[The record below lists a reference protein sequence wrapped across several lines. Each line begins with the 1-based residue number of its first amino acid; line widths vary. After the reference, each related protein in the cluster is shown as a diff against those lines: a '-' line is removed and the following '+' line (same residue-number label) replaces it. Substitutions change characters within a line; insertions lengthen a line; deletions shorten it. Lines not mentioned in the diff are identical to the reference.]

1 MVARAPAR
9 GLTSRDEYLTF
20 HDMSDSVRA
29 ASLRGF
35 DELVR
40 GLGGDTLALLR
51 SQKLPAAS
59 LTDEELLLPVHKL
72 ARLLEACASVLDCP
86 DFGLRL
92 AQAQDIGILGPVAV
106 AIQNAPTLGEAMKI
120 ASQYL
125 YVHNQGLAITVA
137 PDSENVGALDQLR
150 YEMPAS
156 YGPASHQSFELML
169 CGGHRFLGALGGEHY
184 RLHAVHLPHPPLAK
198 LSAYRRAFGLTPL
211 FEQASASLVVHHSLF
226 DTPLRQANPTLRALA
241 THYLETNF
249 NAPQQSL
256 LVRVRLAIARTLGTS
271 QCALEGV
278 AAILS
283 MHPRTLQRQLSAEG
297 ARFFDLRDAALR
309 EAALRYLAGPM
320 PLAQVS
326 AQLGLSEQS
335 ALTRS
340 CKRWFGDTPLAVRL
354 RAGSMPGAAAGPK
367 KIR

>member
-1 MVARAPAR
+1 
-9 GLTSRDEYLTF
+9 
-20 HDMSDSVRA
+20 MSDSVRA

-40 GLGGDTLALLR
+40 GLGGDPLALLR
-51 SQKLPAAS
+51 SQRLPVAS
-59 LTDEELLLPVHKL
+59 LSDEELLLPVHKL
-72 ARLLEACASVLDCP
+72 SRLLEACARVLDCP

-106 AIQNAPTLGEAMKI
+106 AIQNAPTLAEAMKI
-120 ASQYL
+120 ASHYL
-125 YVHNQGLAITVA
+125 YVHNQGLAITRA
-137 PDSENVGALDQLR
+137 PDSDMPGGLAQLR

-156 YGPASHQSFELML
+156 YLPASHQSFELML
-169 CGGHRFLGALGGEHY
+169 CGGHRFLGVLCGPHY
-184 RLHAVHLPHPPLAK
+184 RLQAVHLPHAPMAR

-211 FEQASASLVVHHSLF
+211 FHQSSASLVVHRSLF
-226 DTPLRQANPTLRALA
+226 DTPLPQANPTLRNLA

-249 NAPQQSL
+249 SSPRQSL
-256 LVRVRLAIARTLGTS
+256 VTRVRLAISRTLGTS

-278 AAILS
+278 AAILA

-297 ARFFDLRDAALR
+297 ASFSDVRDEALR

-340 CKRWFGDTPLAVRL
+340 CKRWFGKTPLEVR
-354 RAGSMPGAAAGPK
+354 RSEGSAPASADG
-367 KIR
+367 